1 MITGLEREGQA
12 FPEEHDVR
20 VEGCCVFKINERIAC
35 KHESLDNAVM
45 RYFTYEDRSPER
57 EQPLYL
63 SYNFP
68 SVTPCILM
76 LQYDSADCKAM

>member
-1 MITGLEREGQA
+1 
-12 FPEEHDVR
+12 
-20 VEGCCVFKINERIAC
+20 VFKINEKIAC

-45 RYFTYEDRSPER
+45 RCGIYEDRSPER

-76 LQYDSADCKAM
+76 LQYDSAACKVM